1 MPSYQLTMENFTTKA
16 YGASGGVLGG
26 KTLQAMEVQREGPK
40 AHEVVIDVLYCG
52 VCHSDIHQVAN
63 DWKNTIYPCVP
74 GHEIVGRIGS
84 VGDEVT
90 RFKIGDIVGVGCM
103 VDSCQECTS
112 CQKGDE
118 EFCSGPVGMTM
129 TYNGYF
135 KPDGKGFNTF
145 GGYSTRIVA
154 NEKFLLR
161 IPGSLDRA
169 AVAPILCAGITTY
182 SPLKQRGVKAG
193 DKVGIIGIGGLG
205 HMGVM
210 IAKAMGATVV
220 AITTSETKTQ
230 LAFALGA
237 DEVLLSTDAD
247 AMKAAEVSFDF
258 LLCTI
263 PYGFDVNPYVK
274 LLGVRGSMVTVGLL
288 GPYSEPT
295 DNMEMAKCARSLGGS
310 LIGGV
315 AETQEVLD
323 FCAAHNIL
331 PDVQVIDIQNI
342 NEAFSK
348 IKDQDVRFRYVID
361 MNSLK

>member
-1 MPSYQLTMENFTTKA
+1 M
-16 YGASGGVLGG
+16 
-26 KTLQAMEVQREGPK
+26 
-40 AHEVVIDVLYCG
+40 
-52 VCHSDIHQVAN
+52 
-63 DWKNTIYPCVP
+63 
-74 GHEIVGRIGS
+74 
-84 VGDEVT
+84 
-90 RFKIGDIVGVGCM
+90 
-103 VDSCQECTS
+103 
-112 CQKGDE
+112 
-118 EFCSGPVGMTM
+118 
-129 TYNGYF
+129 
-135 KPDGKGFNTF
+135 
-145 GGYSTRIVA
+145 
-154 NEKFLLR
+154 
-161 IPGSLDRA
+161 
-169 AVAPILCAGITTY
+169 
-182 SPLKQRGVKAG
+182 
-193 DKVGIIGIGGLG
+193 GIIGIGGLG

-220 AITTSETKTQ
+220 AITTSETKSQ

-237 DEVLLSTDAD
+237 DEVLLSTNAD